1 MMAVTKMFVR
11 RRQTGITQTNLA
23 KEIGVTQPRIS
34 LWERRLQDLPPRRR
48 DQIAQV
54 LDLEPTTLLEDA

>member
-11 RRQTGITQTNLA
+11 RRQYGASQTELA

-34 LWERRLQDLPPRRR
+34 LWERRLQELPPRRR
-48 DQIAQV
+48 DQIAQY
-54 LDLEPTTLLEDA
+54 LDMDPATLLEDA